1 MTLVRAHMR
10 YYFHL
15 VGPSGAIP
23 DETGLEAVSLE
34 VAEAESLQ
42 AIQDIWKEGM
52 FADDEWDGWQLEVT
66 DASQRVLLTI
76 PLDQSQNDH
85 GIERLWRAARHRGSW
100 VHSMLLAAGC
110 GIVWQSPLG
119 ML

>member
-1 MTLVRAHMR
+1 MR

-23 DETGLEAVSLE
+23 DETGLEAPSVE
-34 VAEAESLQ
+34 VAEAESRQ
-42 AIQDIWKEGM
+42 AIQDIWNEGM
-52 FADDEWDGWQLEVT
+52 FADDELEGWQLEVT

-76 PLDQSQNDH
+76 PLDQSQNDQ
-85 GIERLWRAARHRGSW
+85 ELEKLWLAAKNRGSW